1 MRGSYLFERH
11 ASKCT
16 GRGPLGRSVLKG
28 GRMAAARKSRR
39 GRVRRGRQNGRFLA
53 KFRGG
58 RLPIAIEPDETSR
71 HRYSGMV
78 TRWYRH
84 LVRAPRLSLS
94 HSPISLLLFLL
105 SYAHF
110 FHGQFLSCY
119 FLSLFFFFFNSTFL
133 LRNCRNLEKWTK
145 LKLEIYSKSSRN
157 R

>member
-94 HSPISLLLFLL
+94 LSLSYLSPSLVPPLSSFSFFLSRRRRRWRRRPMLVSLLPRRGGREL
-105 SYAHF
+105 
-110 FHGQFLSCY
+110 
-119 FLSLFFFFFNSTFL
+119 
-133 LRNCRNLEKWTK
+133 
-145 LKLEIYSKSSRN
+145 
-157 R
+157 

>member
-94 HSPISLLLFLL
+94 HSPISLLLSSHRSLPSLSFFLGGGGGGGGQC
-105 SYAHF
+105 SFRF
-110 FHGQFLSCY
+110 FHVEEAES
-119 FLSLFFFFFNSTFL
+119 
-133 LRNCRNLEKWTK
+133 
-145 LKLEIYSKSSRN
+145 SKH
-157 R
+157 

>member
-84 LVRAPRLSLS
+84 LVRAPRFSLSLS
-94 HSPISLLLFLL
+94 LSYLSPPLVPPLSSFSFFLSRRRRRRWRRPMLVSLLPRRGGREL
-105 SYAHF
+105 
-110 FHGQFLSCY
+110 
-119 FLSLFFFFFNSTFL
+119 
-133 LRNCRNLEKWTK
+133 
-145 LKLEIYSKSSRN
+145 
-157 R
+157 

>member
-11 ASKCT
+11 ASKYT

-94 HSPISLLLFLL
+94 HSPISLLPSSHRSLPSLSFFLGGGGGGGGGQC
-105 SYAHF
+105 SFRF
-110 FHGQFLSCY
+110 FHVEEAES
-119 FLSLFFFFFNSTFL
+119 
-133 LRNCRNLEKWTK
+133 
-145 LKLEIYSKSSRN
+145 SKH
-157 R
+157 

>member
-11 ASKCT
+11 ASKYT

-94 HSPISLLLFLL
+94 HSPISLLLSSHRSLPSLSFFLGGGGGGGGGQC
-105 SYAHF
+105 SFRF
-110 FHGQFLSCY
+110 FHVEEAES
-119 FLSLFFFFFNSTFL
+119 
-133 LRNCRNLEKWTK
+133 
-145 LKLEIYSKSSRN
+145 SKH
-157 R
+157 

>member
-94 HSPISLLLFLL
+94 HSPISPPLVPPL
-105 SYAHF
+105 SSF
-110 FHGQFLSCY
+110 SFFLSRRRRRRPM
-119 FLSLFFFFFNSTFL
+119 LVSLL
-133 LRNCRNLEKWTK
+133 PRRGGREL
-145 LKLEIYSKSSRN
+145 
-157 R
+157 

>member
-58 RLPIAIEPDETSR
+58 KLPIAIEPDETSR

-94 HSPISLLLFLL
+94 LSHSPISLLLSSHRSLPSLSFFLGGGGGGGGGQC
-105 SYAHF
+105 SFRF
-110 FHGQFLSCY
+110 FHVEEAES
-119 FLSLFFFFFNSTFL
+119 
-133 LRNCRNLEKWTK
+133 
-145 LKLEIYSKSSRN
+145 SKH
-157 R
+157 

>member
-94 HSPISLLLFLL
+94 HSPISLLLSSHRSLPSLSFFLGGGGGGGGGGQC
-105 SYAHF
+105 SFRF
-110 FHGQFLSCY
+110 FHVEEAES
-119 FLSLFFFFFNSTFL
+119 
-133 LRNCRNLEKWTK
+133 
-145 LKLEIYSKSSRN
+145 SKH
-157 R
+157 

>member
-94 HSPISLLLFLL
+94 HSPISLLLSSHRSLPSLSFFLGGGGGGGGGQC
-105 SYAHF
+105 SFRF
-110 FHGQFLSCY
+110 FHVEEAES
-119 FLSLFFFFFNSTFL
+119 
-133 LRNCRNLEKWTK
+133 
-145 LKLEIYSKSSRN
+145 SKH
-157 R
+157 

>member
-94 HSPISLLLFLL
+94 LTLLSLSSSRPTALFLLFLSFSAAAAAVAAANARFASSTSRRQRAL
-105 SYAHF
+105 S
-110 FHGQFLSCY
+110 
-119 FLSLFFFFFNSTFL
+119 
-133 LRNCRNLEKWTK
+133 TK
-145 LKLEIYSKSSRN
+145 AEEVYTQAS
-157 R
+157 

>member
-94 HSPISLLLFLL
+94 HSPISLLLSSHRSLPSLSFFLGGGGGGGGGQC
-105 SYAHF
+105 SFRF
-110 FHGQFLSCY
+110 FHVEEAES
-119 FLSLFFFFFNSTFL
+119 
-133 LRNCRNLEKWTK
+133 
-145 LKLEIYSKSSRN
+145 SKQ
-157 R
+157 

>member
-94 HSPISLLLFLL
+94 LSLSYLSPPLVPPLSSFSFFLSRRRRRRWRRPMLVSLLPRRGGREL
-105 SYAHF
+105 
-110 FHGQFLSCY
+110 
-119 FLSLFFFFFNSTFL
+119 
-133 LRNCRNLEKWTK
+133 
-145 LKLEIYSKSSRN
+145 
-157 R
+157 